1 MTISSASSPPI
12 SLSSTL
18 SKSLTHKKARFGGLF
33 SCLFLNFRALPSPAS
48 FTPGTRGMV
57 RGSIP
62 LALCQRCSRLGF
74 CGMRSRPLLF
84 ALLFALFSGPFS
96 SFPALPLLLFPFTPP
111 RFFPGKRKG
120 PAAKPQALSL
130 FFPFYLNPCVQGD
143 QPSVMLPTMAASISS
158 SIWGFSRLRI

>member
-1 MTISSASSPPI
+1 MSFSQFPCTPLLRTVFSWGPGNGQGFDSPRLMPTLLPAWLLRDA
-12 SLSSTL
+12 LS
-18 SKSLTHKKARFGGLF
+18 
-33 SCLFLNFRALPSPAS
+33 PSPLCFPLCFPLCSPLCSSLCFPLCSPLCS
-48 FTPGTRGMV
+48 FLRPF
-57 RGSIP
+57 
-62 LALCQRCSRLGF
+62 LFFSR
-74 CGMRSRPLLF
+74 S
-84 ALLFALFSGPFS
+84 
-96 SFPALPLLLFPFTPP
+96 PLLLFSFTPP